1 MVSIQLRALGWVAL
15 VSFLFN
21 FHSENASAANIYA
34 ELLGGQPTLLTASD
48 AQNAAEIGHYEYI
61 YDVYMDNESEFK
73 EFQIEGFD
81 ASQIINQHP
90 FSHSSVTG
98 VLTQKWD
105 AYAQSASINSW
116 DRTAYGSYNDSGSWT
131 IPAGYTDLGEG
142 IINKWHDI
150 DDYQGTSSW
159 AGVSPKFIGPGA
171 ITADSFGDVDRALR
185 FVNKV
190 TTGILYTG
198 LASTF
203 RVVHPAAPATV
214 TFSAYS
220 FNGGG
225 SLYTNTLL
233 GPGAPAG
240 PTVPEPGTL
249 GLLGLATLACAF
261 FMRRRSRS

>member
-1 MVSIQLRALGWVAL
+1 MGSMKLRALGWIAL
-15 VSFLFN
+15 LTVLFY
-21 FHSENASAANIYA
+21 SDKASAANIYA

-48 AQNAAEIGHYEYI
+48 AQNAAEIGQYEYI
-61 YDVYMDNESEFK
+61 YDVYMDNESQFD

-105 AYAQSASINSW
+105 AYAQSASTNSW
-116 DRTAYGSYNDSGSWT
+116 DRSAYGSYNDSGSWT

-150 DDYQGTSSW
+150 GDYQGTSSW
-159 AGVSPKFIGPGA
+159 AGVNPKFIGPGA
-171 ITADSFGDVDRALR
+171 ITPDSFGDVDRALR

-190 TTGILYTG
+190 TTGTHYTG
-198 LASTF
+198 LVSTF
-203 RVVHPAAPATV
+203 RVVHPAAPGTI

-220 FNGGG
+220 FNSGGT
-225 SLYTNTLL
+225 LYTNTLL
-233 GPGAPAG
+233 GPGALTG
-240 PTVPEPGTL
+240 STVPEPGTL
-249 GLLGLATLACAF
+249 GLLGFAALACAAVV
-261 FMRRRSRS
+261 RRRSRRG